1 MERHLSNDPLKNDGN
16 MMHLVALKAD
26 IGIKVHHKDQ
36 VSSLEGQDFVHAIAD
51 GHEFVLR
58 AQPFEAIFQGLHQLI
73 KVLKILVAQR
83 LVIRQI
89 PSSATEMVAPSV
101 LSSWEID
108 PLWMPKLIAHEVQI
122 ACTCSSWNGTT
133 KINAWR
139 NPEDLDPPSQPPP
152 SPKTKS
158 RKTLC
163 RAKPRS
169 TTMEG
174 SGHDARLIP

>member
-1 MERHLSNDPLKNDGN
+1 MLKVFKEMERHLSNDPLTNDGN

-133 KINAWR
+133 KINA
-139 NPEDLDPPSQPPP
+139 
-152 SPKTKS
+152 
-158 RKTLC
+158 
-163 RAKPRS
+163 
-169 TTMEG
+169 
-174 SGHDARLIP
+174 